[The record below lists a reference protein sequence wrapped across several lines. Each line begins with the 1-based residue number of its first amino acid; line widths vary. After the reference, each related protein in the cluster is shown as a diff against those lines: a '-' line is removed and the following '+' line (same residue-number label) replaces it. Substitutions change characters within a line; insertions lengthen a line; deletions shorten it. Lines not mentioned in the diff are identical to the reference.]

1 MKSLIITVAGKSTR
15 FNKDTKENVLKCLYY
30 EGSAERSL
38 IYQQVSKAYPYV
50 DEIIIVG
57 GYKYED
63 LESFVPV
70 YLKDFN
76 DKIRLA
82 YNEHFED
89 YGSGFSLIRGIG
101 NLSDNCEEVTF
112 IEGDLFFDT
121 DSFVQLLTSEKSILT
136 LNQEPILSNKAVA
149 VYVDETDHIHYIYD
163 TNHSNLFIPV
173 PFKAIYNSGQMWKF
187 ANAARVKE
195 ILGELSQEQIEGTN
209 LEIIQKYFGELEGNQ
224 YDTIT
229 IKNWFNCNTVMD
241 YRDACKNLL
250 NK

>member
-121 DSFVQLLTSEKSILT
+121 DSFFQ
-136 LNQEPILSNKAVA
+136 
-149 VYVDETDHIHYIYD
+149 
-163 TNHSNLFIPV
+163 
-173 PFKAIYNSGQMWKF
+173 
-187 ANAARVKE
+187 
-195 ILGELSQEQIEGTN
+195 
-209 LEIIQKYFGELEGNQ
+209 
-224 YDTIT
+224 
-229 IKNWFNCNTVMD
+229 
-241 YRDACKNLL
+241 
-250 NK
+250 